1 MDTAADGSTLNVR
14 TLKRACS
21 TCSLNELCWHPSLS
35 SLDLDRLKNIVRR
48 ADNLPAG
55 GHLFQVGDQFTAI
68 YAVRNGCVKSYTV
81 DANGDE
87 HVHGFHIKGDL
98 LGFDAVYPE
107 RHRCSASIIQ
117 NCSVCVMP
125 FDELEEFAAKLPSL
139 QASIMQLISRT
150 YSDHLLFPT
159 TAQAEQRLCAFLLDL
174 SKRQEKQGLSPYE
187 LDLPM
192 SRVEIASF
200 LGFTVETGSRMLSK
214 MQKEGLIK
222 VKRRHI
228 YLIDID
234 RLNHIATHG
243 LITKH

>member
-1 MDTAADGSTLNVR
+1 
-14 TLKRACS
+14 
-21 TCSLNELCWHPSLS
+21 
-35 SLDLDRLKNIVRR
+35 
-48 ADNLPAG
+48 
-55 GHLFQVGDQFTAI
+55 
-68 YAVRNGCVKSYTV
+68 
-81 DANGDE
+81 
-87 HVHGFHIKGDL
+87 
-98 LGFDAVYPE
+98 
-107 RHRCSASIIQ
+107 
-117 NCSVCVMP
+117 MP

-150 YSDHLLFPT
+150 YSDHLLFPA

>member
-1 MDTAADGSTLNVR
+1 MDTAADGSKVNVR

-35 SLDLDRLKNIVRR
+35 TLDLDRIKNIVRR
-48 ADNLPAG
+48 ADDLPAG

-68 YAVRNGCVKSYTV
+68 YAVRTGCIKSYTT
-81 DANGDE
+81 DADGHE

-107 RHRCSASIIQ
+107 RHRCSAAIIQ
-117 NCSVCVMP
+117 DCSVCVMP
-125 FDELEEFAAKLPSL
+125 FDELEEFAARLPSL
-139 QASIMQLISRT
+139 QATIMQLISRT
-150 YSDHLLFPT
+150 YSDFLLFPT
-159 TAQAEQRLCAFLLDL
+159 TAPAEQRLCAFLLDL
-174 SKRQEKQGLSPYE
+174 SKRQEKQGMNPYE

-200 LGFTVETGSRMLSK
+200 LGFTVETGSRLLSK
-214 MQKEGLIK
+214 MQKQGLIK

-228 YLIDID
+228 YLIDMD
-234 RLNHIATHG
+234 LLGHIAVHG
-243 LITKH
+243 EPTKH